1 MALRDHVGR
10 TGQAMTGVTI
20 LIEKTTWLKCARCWK
35 HCEDT
40 NQHEWADVCSR
51 CDTVLREMFTTQS
64 GWMRAL

>member
-1 MALRDHVGR
+1 
-10 TGQAMTGVTI
+10 MTGVTI